1 MRALSALRAAG
12 RALMNFA
19 LILFVLLVVSGVMWL
34 LDVLWLRR
42 QRLAIADAAV
52 AEFDARNAG
61 KVGVNAQALAS
72 ERSALAV
79 RLTQRPWYLEYTA
92 SFFPVILIV
101 FVLRSFLFEPFRIPS
116 GSMIP
121 TLQIGDLILVNKY
134 QYGIRL
140 PVIHKK
146 VVELGS
152 PQRGDVI
159 VFRFPHNP
167 SQDYIK
173 RVVGLPGDRVEY
185 SDRRLSI
192 NGQPVPLQP
201 QPRYFEEER
210 VQYYAQFLEKLGE
223 LEHRVIVSEGQGV
236 PPMRAFAHT
245 HPQACQ
251 YTAAAVACTVPPGH
265 YFVMGDNRDNSEDS
279 RFWGFVP
286 DENIVGRA
294 FFIWMNFGNFGRI
307 GGFH

>member
-1 MRALSALRAAG
+1 
-12 RALMNFA
+12 MNFA
-19 LILFVLLVVSGVMWL
+19 LILFVLLVISGAMWL
-34 LDVLWLRR
+34 LDVLWLKKKRVAAAR
-42 QRLAIADAAV
+42 EALAR
-52 AEFDARNAG
+52 FDALNG
-61 KVGVNAQALAS
+61 SKVGVNAQALAAD
-72 ERSALAV
+72 RAALEHGIV
-79 RLTQRPWYLEYTA
+79 QRPWYLEYTA
-92 SFFPVILIV
+92 SFFPVILVV

-134 QYGIRL
+134 TYGIRL

-146 VVELGS
+146 IVDIGE
-152 PQRGDVI
+152 PQRGDVM

-185 SDRRLSI
+185 ADRRLSI
-192 NGQPVPLQP
+192 NGQLVPLQGL
-201 QPRYFEEER
+201 PRYFEEER
-210 VQYYAQFLEKLGE
+210 VQYYAQFSEKLGQV
-223 LEHRVIVSEGQGV
+223 EHRIILSEGQGV
-236 PPMRAFAHT
+236 PAMRAFQHT

-251 YTAAAVACTVPPGH
+251 YTATTVACTVPAGN

-294 FFIWMNFGNFGRI
+294 FFIWMNFGNIGRI
-307 GGFH
+307 GSFH

>member
-1 MRALSALRAAG
+1 
-12 RALMNFA
+12 MNFA
-19 LILFVLLVVSGVMWL
+19 LILFILLVVSFAMWL
-34 LDVLWLRR
+34 LDVLWLKKA
-42 QRLAIADAAV
+42 RLAAADAAL
-52 AEFDARNAG
+52 AQFDARNAG
-61 KVGVNAQALAS
+61 RAGLDPQALAA
-72 ERSALAV
+72 ERSAIAAK
-79 RLTQRPWYLEYTA
+79 LTQRPWYLEYTA
-92 SFFPVILIV
+92 SFFPVILVV

-140 PVIHKK
+140 PVIHSKI
-146 VVELGS
+146 VELGS

-185 SDRRLSI
+185 ADRRLSI
-192 NGQPVPLQP
+192 NGQPVPLRQL
-201 QPRYFEEER
+201 PRYFEEER
-210 VQYYAQFLEKLGE
+210 VQYYAQFSEMLGE
-223 LEHRVIVSEGQGV
+223 VEHRIILSEGPGV
-236 PPMRAFAHT
+236 PPMRAFMHT
-245 HPQACQ
+245 HPGACE
-251 YTAAAVACTVPPGH
+251 YSAAGVACTVPEGH

-286 DENIVGRA
+286 DRNIVGRA
-294 FFIWMNFGNFGRI
+294 FFVWMNFGNLGRI
-307 GGFH
+307 GSFN

>member
-1 MRALSALRAAG
+1 
-12 RALMNFA
+12 MNFA
-19 LILFVLLVVSGVMWL
+19 LILFVLLVVSFAMWL
-34 LDVLWLRR
+34 LDVLWLRK
-42 QRLAIADAAV
+42 QRLAAAGE
-52 AEFDARNAG
+52 ALAQFDGRNAG
-61 KVGVNAQALAS
+61 RAGIDAQALAA
-72 ERSALAV
+72 ERKALAA

-92 SFFPVILIV
+92 SFFPVILVV

-140 PVIHKK
+140 PVIHRK
-146 VVELGS
+146 VVDIGS
-152 PQRGDVI
+152 PQRGDVM

-185 SDRRLSI
+185 ADRRLSI
-192 NGQPVPLQP
+192 NGQPVPVSPL
-201 QPRYFEEER
+201 PRYLEEDR
-210 VQYYAQFLEKLGE
+210 VQYYAQLLEKLGDV
-223 LEHRVIVSEGQGV
+223 EHRVILSEGPGV
-236 PPMRAFAHT
+236 PPMRAFVHT

-251 YTAAAVACTVPPGH
+251 YSAAGVACTVPAGH

-294 FFIWMNFGNFGRI
+294 FFVWMNFGDLGRI
-307 GGFH
+307 GSFH